1 MMRLVE
7 SLKHGQEKLESINTE
22 LKHRVESTLK
32 TWPETINKKV
42 TDIRNMS
49 LPWTQ
54 YFHFFDEVEAQQ
66 PITEHKA
73 LSDKFIDLHQRL
85 LASLGEE
92 SFVGEWVEV
101 DQNKIDQ
108 FAEVTGDHQWI
119 HTNPEKAALESP
131 FKQTIAH
138 GFLTLSLI
146 PQLTDTVNPEKN
158 DYPEARLVVNYGMNK
173 VIFPAPVKAGR
184 RIRAR
189 TRIID
194 IKSLRRGL
202 ELVREVTIEIENSK
216 RPACI
221 AEMILRLYD

>member
-42 TDIRNMS
+42 TNIRNMS

-54 YFHFFDEVEAQQ
+54 YFHFFDEIEEPQ
-66 PITEHKA
+66 PA
-73 LSDKFIDLHQRL
+73 ADNRAVSDKFIALHQRL
-85 LASLGEE
+85 QANLGEE
-92 SFVGEWVEV
+92 SFVGEWLEV
-101 DQNKIDQ
+101 DQARINQ

-119 HTNPEKAALESP
+119 HTDPLKAALESP

-146 PQLTDTVNPEKN
+146 PLLTDTVNPEKQ

-173 VIFPAPVKAGR
+173 VIFPAPVKAGK

>member
-7 SLKHGQEKLESINTE
+7 SLKQGQEKLESMNTE
-22 LKHRVESTLK
+22 LKNRVESSLK

-42 TDIRNMS
+42 TDFRNMS

-54 YFHFFDEVEAQQ
+54 YFHFFDAVEEAE
-66 PITEHKA
+66 PVSERKA
-73 LSDKFIDLHQRL
+73 LSENFVALHQRL
-85 LASLGEE
+85 QTHLGEE
-92 SFVGEWVEV
+92 TYVGEWLEV
-101 DQNKIDQ
+101 SQEQINQ
-108 FAEVTGDHQWI
+108 FAAVTGDHQWI
-119 HTNPEKAALESP
+119 HTDPIKAALESP
-131 FKQTIAH
+131 FRQTIAH

-146 PQLTDTVNPEKN
+146 PLLTDTVNPEKN

-173 VIFPAPVKAGR
+173 VIFPAPVKAGK

-189 TRIID
+189 SRIID
-194 IKSLRRGL
+194 IKTLRRGL

-221 AEMILRLYD
+221 AELILRLYD